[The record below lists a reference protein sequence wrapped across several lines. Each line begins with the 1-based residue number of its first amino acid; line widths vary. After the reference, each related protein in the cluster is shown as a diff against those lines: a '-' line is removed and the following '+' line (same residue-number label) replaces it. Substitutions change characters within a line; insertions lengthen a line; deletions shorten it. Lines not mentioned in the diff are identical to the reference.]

1 MRLRLR
7 YGRAG
12 GSPRSPIARSMSN
25 AAWRCASLSTACSF
39 WRLSVIFLG
48 DYHYSTTPARMLYNG
63 GNPLWP
69 PMVVH
74 GDETERHKPRGRSC
88 YNQAMDSP
96 ARERVAGDARRQHIE
111 E

>member
-1 MRLRLR
+1 
-7 YGRAG
+7 
-12 GSPRSPIARSMSN
+12 
-25 AAWRCASLSTACSF
+25 
-39 WRLSVIFLG
+39 
-48 DYHYSTTPARMLYNG
+48 MLYNG